1 MINDKEIIEIASNII
16 STEIKGLEKLKSSLG
31 INFIKAAHMIYEGKG
46 KVVITGIG
54 KTGAIGRKMA
64 ATLASTGTT
73 TIFMNSTEG
82 LHGDLGMINP
92 EDIVIGIS
100 NSGESDEILH
110 IIPAIKNIGARII
123 AMTGNVH
130 SRLAKSAELVLFCGV
145 DSEGCP
151 LNLAP
156 MASTTSAL
164 TLGDSLAG
172 VLMKM
177 RNFQPQNFAMYHPG
191 GSLGRRLLSRIRNL
205 MKTGDDLG
213 ICSPETRMK
222 EIVLLM
228 NEKRLGIICVIKD
241 KKLVGIITEGDI
253 RRAISHEED
262 FFKFEAK
269 DIMTKKYKSVEADM
283 LASEALSHMEEGDYQ
298 ISVMPVFDS
307 INKEK
312 FVGIVRIH
320 DLLKLK

>member
-1 MINDKEIIEIASNII
+1 MIKNTEIIEIAKNII
-16 STEIKGLEKLKSSLG
+16 STEIKGLEKLTNSLG
-31 INFIKAAHMIYEGKG
+31 NEFVEAAHMIYEGKG

-82 LHGDLGMINP
+82 LHGDLGMINS

-110 IIPAIKNIGARII
+110 IMPAIKNIGARII
-123 AMTGNVH
+123 AMTGNVN
-130 SRLAKSAELVLFCGV
+130 SRLAKEAELVLFCGV

-156 MASTTSAL
+156 MASTTSAIA
-164 TLGDSLAG
+164 LGDALAG
-172 VLMKM
+172 VLMRM

-191 GSLGRRLLSRIRNL
+191 GSLGRRLLSRVKNL
-205 MKTGDDLG
+205 MKTGEELG
-213 ICSPETRMK
+213 VCSPDTVMK
-222 EIVLLM
+222 DIVLLM
-228 NEKRLGIICVIKD
+228 NEKRLGILCVMEED
-241 KKLVGIITEGDI
+241 KLVGVITEGDI

-262 FFKFEAK
+262 FFKFSAK
-269 DIMTKKYKSVEADM
+269 DIMTRKYKSVESEM
-283 LASEALSHMEEGDYQ
+283 LASEVLSHMEEGDYQ

-307 INKEK
+307 LDKNK